1 MRMCLG
7 GSRCGSLQSLASISV
22 LWCWVSSA
30 RAFLLGRPVV
40 SWTGCANCERRVLP
54 RDRFL
59 KCTKTGGFPPLFAR
73 LAQCCGGLLQLG
85 CAILAS
91 SLLPTPPPTHT
102 NPPRHMKG
110 FALNRSSIARQ
121 ELHGVRAC
129 VPDGTDARS
138 VQASVAESSRGT
150 TMAAMEVTK

>member
-1 MRMCLG
+1 MELSFKYPQLQLLYIHKLLISSLASRVLPREAKLFLFHSLKSLFQKSKNVPLMRMCLG

-59 KCTKTGGFPPLFAR
+59 KCTKTEEFA
-73 LAQCCGGLLQLG
+73 
-85 CAILAS
+85 
-91 SLLPTPPPTHT
+91 SLLKKRGAGAPYSSGGRVGSTLSTPHAGGDFGLF
-102 NPPRHMKG
+102 RW
-110 FALNRSSIARQ
+110 
-121 ELHGVRAC
+121 
-129 VPDGTDARS
+129 
-138 VQASVAESSRGT
+138 
-150 TMAAMEVTK
+150 